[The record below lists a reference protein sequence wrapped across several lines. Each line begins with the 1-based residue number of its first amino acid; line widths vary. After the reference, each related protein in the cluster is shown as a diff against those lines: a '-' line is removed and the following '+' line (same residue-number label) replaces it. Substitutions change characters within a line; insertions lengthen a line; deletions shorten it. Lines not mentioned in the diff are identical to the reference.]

1 MDVTSEYVK
10 QCEKAVEIQNKS
22 PRKDFMDLEFSS
34 GVYFSPDG
42 NRWFRKINGS
52 RVHIW
57 LPRQDD
63 LQGMVKKPLGN
74 LIKIFSAWAEI
85 YAESFTNNSKINGN
99 TIELDVSF
107 TVGFPSMEQLWL
119 AFVMKEKYGKVW
131 NGEEWVR

>member
-57 LPRQDD
+57 LPRQDQ
-63 LQGMVKKPLGN
+63 LQMLSGLSWQDFDKECLKYDAPTKEQAGIQVVMGILAKTTMKTKPS
-74 LIKIFSAWAEI
+74 IAEN
-85 YAESFTNNSKINGN
+85 AG
-99 TIELDVSF
+99 
-107 TVGFPSMEQLWL
+107 G
-119 AFVMKEKYGKVW
+119 
-131 NGEEWVR
+131 

>member
-42 NRWFRKINGS
+42 NRWFRKMNGD
-52 RVHIW
+52 RVYIW

-63 LQGMVKKPLGN
+63 LQGMIKGEPAAVLVNLGE
-74 LIKIFSAWAEI
+74 WAQSNEMG
-85 YAESFTNNSKINGN
+85 NIN
-99 TIELDVSF
+99 TTSY
-107 TVGFPSMEQLWL
+107 EQLWL
-119 AFVMKEKYGKVW
+119 AFVMKEYGKVW